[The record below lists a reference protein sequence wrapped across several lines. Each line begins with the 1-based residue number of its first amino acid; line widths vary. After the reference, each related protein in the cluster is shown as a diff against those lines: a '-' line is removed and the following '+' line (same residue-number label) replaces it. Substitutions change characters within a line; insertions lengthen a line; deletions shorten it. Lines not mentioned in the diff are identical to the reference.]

1 MKNSKHCVFVQK
13 NCVASPSRELSFS
26 ANSGRATIH
35 MKRKSSLHPFRT
47 GFTLIELLVVI
58 AIIAILAAMLL
69 PALAKA
75 KSKAQG
81 ISCLNNMKQLGL
93 AWMLY
98 AGDNGEVLALN
109 PDGVIPAGE
118 SAANPGWVAGWMT
131 AVASTDNT
139 NTAKLVGEQYAQFGS
154 IGGYS
159 KNPGVYR
166 CPSERFTDSAGRSRV
181 RSVSMNGF
189 VGTSKNGPVSQ
200 GLFNGPNEIYLKSS
214 GFVKRKPTDVIVFL
228 DERPE
233 SINDG
238 WLWGAISKFSI
249 DDFPAVNH
257 GNSSSAFSFADG
269 HSELRK
275 WRDPVFISRKWTG
288 VQQTF
293 LSSDLEWFYDHT
305 TAPK

>member
-1 MKNSKHCVFVQK
+1 
-13 NCVASPSRELSFS
+13 
-26 ANSGRATIH
+26 

-93 AWMLY
+93 AWMMY
-98 AGDNGEVLALN
+98 VGDNAEVFALN
-109 PDGVIPAGE
+109 ADGTNPGE
-118 SAANPGWVAGWMT
+118 SAANPAWVAGKMN
-131 AVASTDNT
+131 AGNVSDNT
-139 NTAKLVGEQYAQFGS
+139 DTTKLVGEQYTQFGS

-275 WRDPVFISRKWTG
+275 WRDPVFITKQWTG
-288 VQQTF
+288 SQQTF
-293 LSSDLEWFYDHT
+293 FSPDIEWFYDHT
-305 TAPK
+305 TALK